1 MAEFNRNHLIVGALG
16 FVLGSVVTTASI
28 TAVLMTQS
36 KEKKVCPPVVE
47 TMPQSTTPDTVTP
60 IAPEPEPNPT
70 PVTPSPAPTPS
81 PEPIAKA
88 IAKPAPVTAPPPP
101 KINTTNIK
109 GIAGEQAEQLSEEQ
123 KQLLARKQNLQSQ
136 LQDSEE
142 IIRLKEQQIKEMEAK
157 LKAQP

>member
-101 KINTTNIK
+101 KINTANIK

>member
-1 MAEFNRNHLIVGALG
+1 MAAFNRDHLIIGALG
-16 FVLGSVVTTASI
+16 FVLGGVVTTASI
-28 TAVLMTQS
+28 TAILMTQQ
-36 KEKKVCPPVVE
+36 KEEKVCPPVTAIVAPSASVE
-47 TMPQSTTPDTVTP
+47 AAPATTETT
-60 IAPEPEPNPT
+60 
-70 PVTPSPAPTPS
+70 APTPS

-88 IAKPAPVTAPPPP
+88 VAKPAPVTAPPPP

>member
-36 KEKKVCPPVVE
+36 KEEKVCPPVVE

-101 KINTTNIK
+101 KINTANIK

>member
-1 MAEFNRNHLIVGALG
+1 MAEFNRDHLIIGALG
-16 FVLGSVVTTASI
+16 FILGSVVTTASI

-36 KEKKVCPPVVE
+36 KEDKVCPPVVE
-47 TMPQSTTPDTVTP
+47 TMPKVSTPETVTP
-60 IAPEPEPNPT
+60 ILPEPNLATVAPVPT
-70 PVTPSPAPTPS
+70 VPTAAPAAT
-81 PEPIAKA
+81 AKA
-88 IAKPAPVTAPPPP
+88 VTKPVPVTAPPP
-101 KINTTNIK
+101 KINTANIK

-123 KQLLARKQNLQSQ
+123 KQLLAHKQNLQSQ